1 MDGDLASIY
10 GNIHNEIHSGWAWE
24 EDEEEDE
31 EEEEGGRLPR
41 EPQPGRRIENMRKKY
56 SQDSGEPGRGGVC
69 EFYILP
75 GWRGEG
81 GFSPSRREKNS
92 RLGKPS
98 TLKQRC
104 KLLFG
109 ASARKRSSNPL
120 PPPLPSPAGTEPAKG
135 AGREFTFQGVERG
148 ETNVQRSCLCDR
160 EMLVKGMGE

>member
-10 GNIHNEIHSGWAWE
+10 GNIHNEIHSGWAE
-24 EDEEEDE
+24 E
-31 EEEEGGRLPR
+31 GRLPR
-41 EPQPGRRIENMRKKY
+41 EPQPGRIENMRKKY

-75 GWRGEG
+75 GYRGRRS
-81 GFSPSRREKNS
+81 SPSRREKNS

-98 TLKQRC
+98 TLKQKC

-109 ASARKRSSNPL
+109 ASARKRSYPTYQNRV
-120 PPPLPSPAGTEPAKG
+120 AK

-148 ETNVQRSCLCDR
+148 ETNVPSLSSRS
-160 EMLVKGMGE
+160 

>member
-1 MDGDLASIY
+1 MGTSPRYTGIY
-10 GNIHNEIHSGWAWE
+10 IMKFTVVGRRR
-24 EDEEEDE
+24 
-31 EEEEGGRLPR
+31 GGRLPR
-41 EPQPGRRIENMRKKY
+41 EPQPGRIENMRKKY

-75 GWRGEG
+75 GYRGRRG
-81 GFSPSRREKNS
+81 GGGRRMRRRSSPSRREKNS

-109 ASARKRSSNPL
+109 ASARKRSYPTYRNR
-120 PPPLPSPAGTEPAKG
+120 AAK

-148 ETNVQRSCLCDR
+148 ETNVPGLSSRS
-160 EMLVKGMGE
+160 